1 MALRHIPA
9 LCHLMGAEGLRNFY
23 PFGRHMTGAR
33 ISGLVD
39 GTTEIL
45 LEALAGRHR
54 MKQGGNR
61 K

>member
-1 MALRHIPA
+1 
-9 LCHLMGAEGLRNFY
+9 
-23 PFGRHMTGAR
+23 MTGAR